1 MKPKIL
7 LLLGDTKIGGIKS
20 SVDSL
25 VSSRLSEQFEFINL
39 TLDAAKPAIKSLK
52 ADVIIVKYSCTWR
65 RLPLLWSLRRLNPS
79 TKIII
84 QEHHYSPGF
93 EQSQVPSPSR
103 FRLMLKLSY
112 GLVDR
117 VIAVSQAQGEWMHKN
132 RLISPKKLTVIQQCR
147 QLEKFLNVPLKPVQR
162 PLTLAAYGRFYPQ
175 KGFDDLLKAMNL
187 LPSELVNLHL
197 GGEGSQEEELKQLA
211 EGLNNTKLFGTVTD
225 VPAFLEQCD
234 AVVIP
239 SRWEPWGIVCIE
251 AKAAGKPVIAADID
265 GLTEQVKDCDC
276 GILVPPHD
284 FQQLADGIA
293 SFCNQSERTL
303 ETWGRAGRES
313 VKNAWEK
320 YLDNWQALL
329 WNVIKA

>member
-1 MKPKIL
+1 
-7 LLLGDTKIGGIKS
+7 
-20 SVDSL
+20 
-25 VSSRLSEQFEFINL
+25 
-39 TLDAAKPAIKSLK
+39 
-52 ADVIIVKYSCTWR
+52 
-65 RLPLLWSLRRLNPS
+65 
-79 TKIII
+79 
-84 QEHHYSPGF
+84 
-93 EQSQVPSPSR
+93 
-103 FRLMLKLSY
+103 
-112 GLVDR
+112 
-117 VIAVSQAQGEWMHKN
+117 
-132 RLISPKKLTVIQQCR
+132 LTVIQQCR